1 LSGALQQSARVLVS
15 LLTTPLIVR
24 GLGTELYGAWAMI
37 QQATGYLAL
46 GDARPMGALK
56 FSLATEQ
63 HLDDGEAKRRQV
75 GAALVIWLLG
85 LPLLLVAGLG
95 LLNLAPSIIRVAT
108 DHIAAVRLTLALSI
122 IALALDRLLCLP
134 SNILRAVNLDY
145 RAAGLNTVAILLGG
159 AATVA
164 AVLSGWGLVGLAAAS
179 LGAIVLAFLPRWWI
193 MVREVPW
200 FGVSRPTRAEVGRFV
215 RLGGWLLLLAI
226 GSLLLTASDLLVVGY
241 VLGPA
246 AAASYARTGAALR
259 FCVEPIMLL
268 VSAGNA
274 GIAGLCG
281 SGEYARVEQARRE
294 ILMIGLVLFI
304 VAGAGIVLLNRSFVS
319 LWVGPGLYAGD
330 LTNVLLIVT
339 TFQLLVFRTDSIIL
353 DSLMAFKAKVAV
365 TIAAG
370 LLGILFGGVMAREWG
385 LAGMAAG
392 TILGRMV
399 LVSSVPLIIHHYT
412 GIRVAETMR
421 VLGRPLALG
430 SLLLAVAV
438 FIAPRTLASWPAL
451 TLGAGTIVVVA
462 GAAMVGGM
470 EPAIRQA
477 LVARARAAVPR

>member
-1 LSGALQQSARVLVS
+1 
-15 LLTTPLIVR
+15 
-24 GLGTELYGAWAMI
+24 MI
-37 QQATGYLAL
+37 QQATGYLVL

-95 LLNLAPSIIRVAT
+95 LLHIAPSIIRVAT
-108 DHIAAVRLTLALSI
+108 EHIAAVRLTLLLSI
-122 IALALDRLLCLP
+122 IALALDRLLSLP

-164 AVLSGWGLVGLAAAS
+164 AVLSGWGLVGLAVAS

-200 FGVSRPTRAEVGRFV
+200 FGVSRPTRAEVGRFT
-215 RLGGWLLLLAI
+215 RLGGWLLLLAL

-246 AAASYARTGAALR
+246 AAASYAMTGAALR
-259 FCVEPIMLL
+259 FCVEPIVLL
-268 VSAGNA
+268 VTAGNA

-281 SGEYARVEQARRE
+281 AGEYARVEQARRE
-294 ILMIGLVLFI
+294 ILVVGLVLFI
-304 VAGAGIVLLNRSFVS
+304 VAGAGVLLLNRAFVS
-319 LWVGPGLYAGD
+319 LWVGPTLYAGD
-330 LTNVLLIVT
+330 LTNGLLIVMA
-339 TFQLLVFRTDSIIL
+339 FQLTLFRTDSIIL
-353 DSLMAFKAKVAV
+353 DSLMAFKPKVAV
-365 TIAAG
+365 TAAAG
-370 LLGILFGGVMAREWG
+370 LLSTLMGGLLAREWG
-385 LAGMAAG
+385 LAGMATG

-399 LVSSVPLIIHHYT
+399 LVCAVPLIIHEYT
-412 GIRVAETMR
+412 GIRVVDTLRALR
-421 VLGRPLALG
+421 RPLVVG
-430 SLLLAVAV
+430 SILLAVTAS
-438 FIAPRTLASWPAL
+438 IHLRPLASWPAL
-451 TLGAGTIVVVA
+451 IVVG
-462 GAAMVGGM
+462 GAIALMTGTAMVGGLD
-470 EPAIRQA
+470 PAIRQA
-477 LVARARAAVPR
+477 LVARVRAAVPR